1 MLARTTLLLAVALV
15 LPACHDGDDDD
26 GGGGNLGPRTPGVST
41 SLSASLSGGQEA
53 PPVVSFG
60 TGTSTF
66 FVPADRDRIDFTLN
80 FSGLTGVTM
89 VHVHLGA
96 VGFDGPIIF
105 DLSPTPFVSPLQGT
119 LRAGDLRPQAGA
131 ATFQQAVDALLRGNT
146 YVNVH
151 TTRFPD
157 GEIRGQIGPASAS
170 AALQGFRVIP
180 PTLSSGSGTATL
192 ALNEDQTQL
201 TFALD
206 VANLS
211 GPPTAARIHVASTGL
226 NGPAVFDLATTMFLA
241 SVRGALSAADL
252 RPQPGVGVVTFA
264 DAVDALLSGNAY
276 VLVTTAAFPA
286 GEIRGQLIPAGVAPV
301 ATPPIPPVSSPSP
314 VQPTDPTLV
323 TPQPVDPAELP
334 PVTPVVVPVQNT
346 GLPPFTTPSVPPDT
360 NIVVPPTT
368 PVFAPVTNPA
378 LPSFT
383 TPSVPSG
390 TNLGVPPT
398 TPLFPPATNPTLP
411 TTTTPV
417 VPATTTT
424 P

>member
-26 GGGGNLGPRTPGVST
+26 DGLGGAGPRDPGVST
-41 SLSASLSGGQEA
+41 SLSASLSGRQEA

-66 FVPADRDRIDFTLN
+66 FVPANRDRIDFTLN
-80 FSGLTGVTM
+80 FGGLTGVTM
-89 VHVHLGA
+89 AHVHLGA
-96 VGFDGPIIF
+96 VGVDGPILF
-105 DLSPTPFVSPLQGT
+105 DLSAVPFVSPLQGT
-119 LRAGDLRPQAGA
+119 LRAGQLRPQGGA

-151 TTRFPD
+151 TTAFPD
-157 GEIRGQIGPASAS
+157 GEIRGQIGPASARAS
-170 AALQGFRVIP
+170 LQGFRVIP
-180 PTLSSGSGTATL
+180 PTLSSGTGTATL

-211 GPPTAARIHVASTGL
+211 GPPTAARIHVGPSGL
-226 NGPAVFDLATTMFLA
+226 NGPAVFDLASTMFLA
-241 SVRGALSAADL
+241 SARGSLSAADL
-252 RPQPGVGVVTFA
+252 RPQPGAGIVTFA
-264 DAVDALLSGNAY
+264 DAVDALLSGNAF
-276 VLVTTAAFPA
+276 VIVPTAAFPA

-301 ATPPIPPVSSPSP
+301 AVPPVPPVSSSSS
-314 VQPTDPTLV
+314 VAPTDPT
-323 TPQPVDPAELP
+323 PAPVPVVPVVLP
-334 PVTPVVVPVQNT
+334 PVTTVVLPVQNT
-346 GLPPFTTPSVPPDT
+346 GLPPFTTPSVPPSS

-368 PVFAPVTNPA
+368 PLFPPQTNPA

-383 TPSVPSG
+383 SPSVPPG
-390 TNLGVPPT
+390 TNQVVPPT

-411 TTTTPV
+411 ATTTTTP
-417 VPATTTT
+417 
-424 P
+424 